1 MRASFNIDSS
11 VDNSNVNMDSVS
23 DSFNQNQNLLTIGVG
38 LGPIK
43 RGNAVSTPCVKRL
56 NRFQCAL
63 SPITGIKLD
72 GLHTDAKRA
81 TSEDGHLAGK
91 IHPRALKHVCFEQ
104 DISERT
110 ELKEKR
116 SRKASNEILERRS
129 SIVLQPGKW
138 RKSLNTWRRTNLNEE
153 APCVLNQKTSLPRK
167 SSHGLRGSQ
176 LAQRKSI
183 YALGTELEEINHE
196 REVLKYC
203 GQKKALKFNTTYTS
217 ANMIDA
223 IKIGEGVYGEV
234 FKYIPKNCLNTN
246 VVLKCIP
253 IEGDMAING
262 EVQKTYEQILPEI
275 IISQQ
280 MSNLR
285 DHRINSTSGFVS
297 IHQVKLKF
305 PIISLIN
312 FKTFRYA

>member
-1 MRASFNIDSS
+1 MN
-11 VDNSNVNMDSVS
+11 NVS
-23 DSFNQNQNLLTIGVG
+23 DSFNQNQNMLTIGVD
-38 LGPIK
+38 LGQIK
-43 RGNAVSTPCVKRL
+43 RGNSISTPCVRRL

-72 GLHTDAKRA
+72 GLHTDTAKCA
-81 TSEDGHLAGK
+81 MSEDGHLSGK

-110 ELKEKR
+110 ELNPKR
-116 SRKASNEILERRS
+116 SRKASNEILEKRS
-129 SIVLQPGKW
+129 SIILQPGKW
-138 RKSLNTWRRTNLNEE
+138 RKSLSAWRRTNLNEE
-153 APCVLNQKTSLPRK
+153 EAPCVSNQKTSLPRN
-167 SSHGLRGSQ
+167 SLQSLRGSQ

-196 REVLKYC
+196 REVLRYC
-203 GQKKALKFNTTYTS
+203 GQKKALNFNKTYKS

-234 FKYIPKNCLNTN
+234 FRYIPKNCLNTN

-253 IEGDMAING
+253 IEGDMTING

-285 DHRINSTSGFVS
+285 DQRINSTSGFVS
-297 IHQVKLKF
+297 IHQVRLKF
-305 PIISLIN
+305 PIIYLIN
-312 FKTFRYA
+312 FKIFRYA